1 MLPPFA
7 VMEETAIEAAQTQQS
22 GSEMLWSR
30 IPRPMVAFRSE
41 LGPVRVDDDIFQ
53 GHTIPEVAY

>member
-7 VMEETAIEAAQTQQS
+7 VMEETAIEAAQTQS
-22 GSEMLWSR
+22 GSEMLLSR